1 VNKIAERI
9 FRRTLAAIDVPGAI
23 EKKLGRRGSLIRAGQ
38 RAIDLHEFHSIVAI
52 AYGKA
57 SLAMAEGLLR
67 VLSPD
72 FSPEGILVVPAT
84 PARQPLE
91 SVSQPGFS
99 SGHDFSR
106 AASRA
111 ESERLQPL
119 RHELPGWQIFIG
131 GHPVPNEASFAA
143 GRAILDRLARCDE
156 RTLIFFLISGGGSSL
171 VEQPLDPQVTLADFD
186 QLHSALV
193 TCGGSI
199 EEINAIRKHVSATKG
214 GRLAAAAPKSLKI
227 TLAISDVPVGQESAL
242 ASGPTLPDP
251 STVRDAQEVARKY
264 SLIEKL
270 PTPLKAA
277 FENHTLSETPKAGDP
292 AFARSSFSL
301 VLGQHELMHAAHYA
315 CEAEGYVCVC
325 DNSTD
330 NWPLEKAADYL
341 LALLHAQLEIQK
353 RENSGRP
360 VAVLADGELSSP
372 VTGKGIGGRNSAFV
386 LACVPKI
393 AGKNITVLSAGTDGI
408 DGNSPAAGA
417 VADGETAA
425 RARSAGLDPADFLNR
440 SDAYSF
446 FSQLDDAIITG
457 PTGNNLSDL
466 RILLA
471 DGARRT

>member
-1 VNKIAERI
+1 MKKIAERI
-9 FRRTLAAIDVPGAI
+9 FRQTVATIDVPGTI
-23 EKKLGRRGSLIRAGQ
+23 EKKLGRSGSRIRTPEHS
-38 RAIDLHEFHSIVAI
+38 IDLREFHSIVAI

-57 SLAMAEGLLR
+57 SLAMADGLMR

-84 PARQPLE
+84 PARQL
-91 SVSQPGFS
+91 S
-99 SGHDFSR
+99 
-106 AASRA
+106 
-111 ESERLQPL
+111 
-119 RHELPGWQIFIG
+119 GWQIFVA
-131 GHPVPNEASFAA
+131 GHPVPNGASFAA

-171 VEQPLDPQVTLADFD
+171 VEQPLDPQVTLEDFD
-186 QLHSALV
+186 HLHSALV

-214 GRLAAAAPKSLKI
+214 GRLAAAVPKSTKI

-251 STVRDAQEVARKY
+251 STIHDAEEVARKY

-270 PTPLKAA
+270 PAPLKAA
-277 FENHTLSETPKAGDP
+277 FKNHTLPETPKPGDP

-301 VLGQHELMHAAHYA
+301 VLGQHELMHAAHHA

-341 LALLHAQLEIQK
+341 LALLHAQLELQK
-353 RENSGRP
+353 HKNPGRP
-360 VAVLADGELSSP
+360 VAVLTDGELSSP
-372 VTGKGIGGRNSAFV
+372 VAGDGIGGRNSAFV
-386 LACVPKI
+386 LACVSKI

-408 DGNSPAAGA
+408 DGNSSAAGA

-425 RARSAGLDPADFLNR
+425 RARSAGCDPADFLKR
-440 SDAYSF
+440 SDACTF
-446 FSQLDDAIITG
+446 FERLDNAIVTG
-457 PTGNNLSDL
+457 PTGNNLRDL

-471 DGARRT
+471 KGSPRT